1 MQFRGL
7 LSNFRGQRAVG
18 TVMPQSICVTPL
30 RQSVVP
36 TASAKSLE
44 EMAQGSYQIGA
55 NWLSS

>member
-30 RQSVVP
+30 RQ
-36 TASAKSLE
+36 
-44 EMAQGSYQIGA
+44 
-55 NWLSS
+55 